1 MLIQNSDCIWESM
14 NPQLAA
20 PLFAGWDDTMIWSCL
35 QGVMGHI
42 YVDSLQQP
50 RSAMALLGDFCFFA
64 GEPKEALVAYKPS
77 ICQQDYMIMTAQTQ
91 GWLGLI
97 EQVYGQKARKRQ
109 RYAFKKEAQG
119 FQVEKLQGFVAGLSS
134 EFTLCMIDRTWFH
147 YCRSHAWCADFVSL
161 YQDYETFQQLGLG
174 VLALRQGEPV
184 AGASSYSR
192 YRDGIEIEIDTKE
205 AYRRQG
211 LATACAAKLMLCCL
225 ERGLYPSWD
234 AHNEA
239 SAALAQKLG
248 YQLEGAYTAY
258 EIMGH

>member
-97 EQVYGQKARKRQ
+97 EQVYGKRQ
-109 RYAFKKEAQG
+109 EKGSATRLKKKPKAF
-119 FQVEKLQGFVAGLSS
+119 
-134 EFTLCMIDRTWFH
+134 R
-147 YCRSHAWCADFVSL
+147 
-161 YQDYETFQQLGLG
+161 
-174 VLALRQGEPV
+174 
-184 AGASSYSR
+184 
-192 YRDGIEIEIDTKE
+192 
-205 AYRRQG
+205 
-211 LATACAAKLMLCCL
+211 
-225 ERGLYPSWD
+225 
-234 AHNEA
+234 
-239 SAALAQKLG
+239 
-248 YQLEGAYTAY
+248 
-258 EIMGH
+258 